1 MKTRRNSRMTMLI
14 TIVSVILLA
23 SACDDGRIYEET
35 YTPGMEGRVMKLTG
49 IVNGQD
55 TWPKGYSL
63 VMAGF
68 EEGSNYA
75 LITKSLPVPDVGT
88 GRVEAVMSGIG
99 SEVTS
104 VELCVVNRL
113 RERVVSFVSRD
124 CAAGVGDTIMVDAG
138 EVNVGMFNAIQR
150 QVFDKSCTACHGLA
164 TSDAAGLNLLE
175 GKSYDALLNIPS
187 TVSDGKMRVEAGN
200 AQGSTL
206 YLILGT
212 SLSAGWGVDHSQML
226 TSAELVSLVEDW
238 IDNGAG
244 K

>member
-1 MKTRRNSRMTMLI
+1 
-14 TIVSVILLA
+14 
-23 SACDDGRIYEET
+23 
-35 YTPGMEGRVMKLTG
+35 
-49 IVNGQD
+49 
-55 TWPKGYSL
+55 
-63 VMAGF
+63 
-68 EEGSNYA
+68 
-75 LITKSLPVPDVGT
+75 
-88 GRVEAVMSGIG
+88 MSGIG

-150 QVFDKSCTACHGLA
+150 QVFDQSCTACHGLA